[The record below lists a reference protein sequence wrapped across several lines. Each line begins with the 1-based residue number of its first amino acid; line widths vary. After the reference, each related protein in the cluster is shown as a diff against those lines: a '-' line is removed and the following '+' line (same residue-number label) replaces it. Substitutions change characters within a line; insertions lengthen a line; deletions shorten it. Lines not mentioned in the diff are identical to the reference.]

1 MEVSLNGREM
11 ANDEE
16 RGVMQISL
24 IIPITE
30 RHDDMFEIY
39 QEYKSALR
47 GLNIPFEM
55 IAVVD
60 GAFDRAYQQLK
71 ELKSRGEKITIIKHA
86 RTFGESTAIMAGFRI
101 STGDVILLAPP
112 YHQVEMSDLPK
123 VMESFDGSDMVV
135 VRRWPR
141 TDSRWNQFQTN
152 LFHYLVRSMAGS
164 VASDIG
170 CGVRM
175 FRREVLDEIPLY
187 GDLHRFLPVLAFR
200 QGFKIREVDARQSP
214 KEKRLRTYPLGT
226 YLRRMI
232 DLLTVFFLIKFT
244 KKPLRFFG
252 LTGTAVLVTGLAITG
267 YLVVGRLFFRVGLSD
282 RPLFLVGILLV
293 VLGLQIF
300 AIGLIG
306 ELIIFIH
313 ARDVKEYQIEQI
325 IN

>member
-1 MEVSLNGREM
+1 
-11 ANDEE
+11 
-16 RGVMQISL
+16 
-24 IIPITE
+24 
-30 RHDDMFEIY
+30 
-39 QEYKSALR
+39 
-47 GLNIPFEM
+47 
-55 IAVVD
+55 
-60 GAFDRAYQQLK
+60 
-71 ELKSRGEKITIIKHA
+71 
-86 RTFGESTAIMAGFRI
+86 
-101 STGDVILLAPP
+101 
-112 YHQVEMSDLPK
+112 
-123 VMESFDGSDMVV
+123 
-135 VRRWPR
+135 
-141 TDSRWNQFQTN
+141 
-152 LFHYLVRSMAGS
+152 MAGS

>member
-1 MEVSLNGREM
+1 MSVIMNGKAM
-11 ANDEE
+11 SNDGKQDV
-16 RGVMQISL
+16 RRVSL

-30 RHDDMFEIY
+30 RHDDMQEIY
-39 QEYKSALR
+39 KEYKSALR
-47 GLNIPFEM
+47 GLHTAFEM

-60 GAFDRAYQQLK
+60 GGFDRAYQQLK
-71 ELKSRGEKITIIKHA
+71 ALKSEGEDITIIKHA
-86 RTFGESTAIMAGFRI
+86 RVFGESTAIMAGFRI
-101 STGDVILLAPP
+101 ATGDVILLAPP

-123 VMESFDGSDMVV
+123 IMEGLENSDMVV

-141 TDSRWNQFQTN
+141 TDSRLNQFQTN
-152 LFHYLVRSMAGS
+152 LFHYLVRPLAGN
-164 VASDIG
+164 VPSDIG

-175 FRREVLDEIPLY
+175 FRRKVLEEIPLY
-187 GDLHRFLPVLAFR
+187 GDLHRFLPILAFR
-200 QGFKIREVDARQSP
+200 QGFKILEVDARQSS

-226 YLRRMI
+226 YLRRLI

-252 LTGTAVLVTGLAITG
+252 LTGTVVLVAGLVITC
-267 YLVVGRLFFRVGLSD
+267 YLVVGRLFFHVGLSD
-282 RPLFLVGILLV
+282 RPLFLVGILFV

-313 ARDVKEYQIEQI
+313 ARDVKDYHIEQI